1 MRPPPRV
8 WHAREPARQPAPPTR
23 PPTTTTRAAQE
34 RKAAVVRAEGESEA
48 ARLISEATRTAGPGL
63 IELRRIEAARD
74 IASTLAKSRNV
85 VYLPGGGGNMLI
97 GINPNQPQ

>member
-1 MRPPPRV
+1 LL
-8 WHAREPARQPAPPTR
+8 
-23 PPTTTTRAAQE
+23 QE

-74 IASTLAKSRNV
+74 IAGTLAKSRGV
-85 VYLPGGGGNMLI
+85 VYLPGGQSAGNILL
-97 GINPNQPQ
+97 GINPTAQ